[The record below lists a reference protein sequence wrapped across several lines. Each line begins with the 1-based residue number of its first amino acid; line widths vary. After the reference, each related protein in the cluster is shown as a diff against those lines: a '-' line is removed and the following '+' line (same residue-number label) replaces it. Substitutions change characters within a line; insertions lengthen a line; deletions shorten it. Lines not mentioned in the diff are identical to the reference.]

1 VSGYQYE
8 NVCAFNVMLFQM
20 KRNLFFYCSEISS
33 LKLDADSARGNTFQ
47 QVKYVVMEGM
57 YGRDADNN

>member
-1 VSGYQYE
+1 MKMYT
-8 NVCAFNVMLFQM
+8 FNFMLFQT
-20 KRNLFFYCSEISS
+20 KLNLFSYYSEISS

-57 YGRDADNN
+57 YGRNADNN